1 MGYIDLIT
9 IDYTKHTNINDV
21 PEKYKP
27 IIDLIGLDNFIKLC
41 MFANGDELYFPMY
54 DSILRNTRKRLIL
67 QEYNGYNMS
76 ELSKKY
82 NLSYNQIR
90 TIIKSQN

>member
-82 NLSYNQIR
+82 NLSYSQIR

>member
-27 IIDLIGLDNFIKLC
+27 IIDLIWLDNFIKLC